1 MSSENPPHRLNPRIH
16 LERAQGF
23 FELEM
28 FNEAEVELRAVPEN
42 MPWLKPKRALLI
54 FLYQEKKEWKLMK
67 EQAKGLRIDFPEE
80 EDWWVSKAYAT
91 RRADSVEEAR
101 EVLLEGLTL
110 NFESA
115 IIRYN
120 LACARIV
127 ESWRMHGFLEGSGT
141 ERSKIQDFGFRR

>member
-1 MSSENPPHRLNPRIH
+1 
-16 LERAQGF
+16 
-23 FELEM
+23 
-28 FNEAEVELRAVPEN
+28 

-54 FLYQEKKEWKLMK
+54 FLYQEKKDK
-67 EQAKGLRIDFPEE
+67 IDEGAGKRFANRFPEE
-80 EDWWVSKAYAT
+80 EEDWCFPVYAT

-120 LACARIV
+120 LACMP
-127 ESWRMHGFLEGSGT
+127 SLGSPWRMHGFFEGLVQ